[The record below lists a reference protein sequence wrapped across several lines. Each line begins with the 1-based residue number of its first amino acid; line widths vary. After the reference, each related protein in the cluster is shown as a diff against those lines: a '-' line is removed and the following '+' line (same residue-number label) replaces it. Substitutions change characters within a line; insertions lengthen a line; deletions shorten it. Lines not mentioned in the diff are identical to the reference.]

1 MATIQYVGDGGPDGT
16 VVGKASTSLVA
27 FWGGTPQARPSG
39 TGQADIAST
48 ASVSISATQWGFS
61 TSTQA
66 TAIVTLVRAMRAA
79 LANTGFMAGA

>member
-1 MATIQYVGDGGPDGT
+1 MPTQQYVGDGGPDGT
-16 VVGKASTSLVA
+16 VIGKASTSLVA

-66 TAIVTLVRAMRAA
+66 TAIVTLVRALRGA
-79 LANTGFMAGA
+79 LADTGFMAGA